1 MISFRKFVL
10 FLLVFLLSSLISTLP
25 FKLFAFILKIHYIFN
40 FLEWISKNNIS
51 INLHGIIVVLNRT
64 QRHYNVCKMRLR
76 IVLLILHLIWTELF
90 TKAPNLLHI
99 CWSLLLCFLPE
110 RVPKRLHLKYL
121 LLSANFKIWLLWFF
135 ERTSFL
141 LFEKWLFDGL
151 DVFLFLESKKL
162 SQQLVCLLHCF
173 LLFFSLFFLLFF

>member
-1 MISFRKFVL
+1 
-10 FLLVFLLSSLISTLP
+10 
-25 FKLFAFILKIHYIFN
+25 
-40 FLEWISKNNIS
+40 
-51 INLHGIIVVLNRT
+51 
-64 QRHYNVCKMRLR
+64 MRLR